1 VRELYSDASQ
11 ILGYDLLK
19 LSLEG
24 PKSVLDETKYCQ
36 VIVQLIKS
44 VKVLLL
50 LLLPVKLGKILIKK
64 FKILQR

>member
-1 VRELYSDASQ
+1 MRELYSDASQ

-36 VIVQLIKS
+36 VIVK
-44 VKVLLL
+44 LL
-50 LLLPVKLGKILIKK
+50 KLVKILFKK
-64 FKILQR
+64 FLNFILKPIVEQPMLTV

>member
-1 VRELYSDASQ
+1 VTELYSDASQ

-36 VIVQLIKS
+36 VK
-44 VKVLLL
+44 
-50 LLLPVKLGKILIKK
+50 VKLI
-64 FKILQR
+64 

>member
-1 VRELYSDASQ
+1 MTELYSDASQ

-36 VIVQLIKS
+36 VIVKLIKS
-44 VKVLLL
+44 VKILLSRAFSTDCA
-50 LLLPVKLGKILIKK
+50 LISRC
-64 FKILQR
+64 FE

>member
-36 VIVQLIKS
+36 VIFKLIKS
-44 VKVLLL
+44 VKILLL
-50 LLLPVKLGKILIKK
+50 LLLPVNFGKILIKK
-64 FKILQR
+64 FKIPQR